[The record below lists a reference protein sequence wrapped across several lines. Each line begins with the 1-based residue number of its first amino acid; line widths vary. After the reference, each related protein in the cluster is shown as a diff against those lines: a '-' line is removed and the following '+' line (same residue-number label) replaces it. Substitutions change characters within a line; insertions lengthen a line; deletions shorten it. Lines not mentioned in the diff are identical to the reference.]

1 MGGFVLR
8 RLRSRLALAGAA
20 LLTILLTAGVLT
32 ALSAFD
38 GGVGDA
44 GLQRALGTRD
54 RAQATVQVDAKLALD
69 GRADADR
76 KAHRLATD
84 IFGADAAPIREL
96 AVSNPYGLPPGAG
109 PVGAYP
115 DLTELAS
122 LDPARVRLTSGRL
135 PAPAAGG
142 GAPTQVAVPDI
153 AMARLGLTPQ
163 ALPAQLQLTDRYTG
177 AVLTATVTGSYHP
190 LDGDDPY
197 WQLDPLGGHG
207 LQVSGFT
214 SYGPLLTDDTAFTG
228 GAAVQHDLHWLIT
241 ADFSRIGTGDIGA
254 LRTRVASATADAQDA
269 YGLHAT
275 SQLPAVLDELR
286 SGLLVARSTLLIG
299 ALQLVVLAGAA
310 LLLVTRLL
318 SERQQAENALLTAR
332 GAARRRMV
340 ALSAAEAALLALPA
354 VLLGPLLTP
363 LLFDLLCSYGPLAAA
378 GVRLG
383 SGLSLGDWA
392 VSLAVGCC
400 CVIAVLAPTALRAAA
415 SVALR
420 RAGRRQALV
429 SGLARSGADLA
440 LIALA
445 VLAYL
450 QLAHYSGGGLS
461 ADASGRLGIDPVLVT
476 APTLALCAGTLLVLR
491 VLPFVARIGERLA
504 GRGRGLAAALAGWQF
519 ARRPARQSGPVL
531 LLVLAVA
538 MGMLAIGQG
547 ASWSR
552 SQSDQADS
560 ATAGGLRV
568 TSAALPSL
576 GQGGVLGALPG
587 GERLVPV
594 SRQQLPLQSGKTGVL
609 LALDSAA
616 AARYV
621 RVRPDLTDGRTPD
634 RLFGPL
640 AAPTPAGTT
649 DGIVLPGRPVRIDL
663 DVSVRITSPDGRH
676 GGTDSEPQTPPP
688 GPTLRLELR
697 DRFGIPYEVAVPA
710 LPHDG
715 DSTVSVDLGPYLGL
729 PLGAAAYPLTLT
741 GAEAS
746 YEDPDYNAFSLAL
759 TVRRIAGADTPTGPA
774 TAATPPAG
782 LRWSARC
789 VGSSVSD
796 AQQAGD
802 QADTLTRMEQITA
815 QAPLSLL
822 YSAGIG
828 DQGGTAVVAAAGPD
842 GNPPPVPS
850 TVDAVATEAYLS
862 ATGTAVGQIVPVQLG
877 LGTLRFHIVAA
888 VRGLPTLNGE
898 EPGGTGAA
906 LVADLAS
913 IDRIT
918 AATRQAPLTPTEWW
932 LPGTG
937 VSDPQPA
944 RAAAALR
951 SSHTSA
957 LFQVGTEQA
966 AALRTDPLGA
976 APQSALLALSV
987 IAAALAAIGF
997 AAGAAGT
1004 AGERAAEFAV
1014 LRALGTPQRRLA
1026 RITAAEQALV
1036 ILLGLGVGAGLGTLL
1051 VRLVVPLVVLTP
1063 TAHRPAPA
1071 VLVQLPAD
1079 QVALLLLAVAA
1090 LPVLLTARAVSS
1102 RPVPPTP
1109 PPGCATRR
1117 THEPAVGL
1125 RANHRAVGAHPPA
1138 HQPGRRPAAGRPGP
1152 GHRLPG
1158 RRAPAH
1164 AGPRR
1169 RPRGQRAAERQ
1180 HPARPQPGGPGHHA
1194 LVGQPVPRP
1203 GARLLQRHP
1212 PHRRRAG
1219 DPGRPRR
1226 SAAPGPGLRGRLRR
1240 AHHRR
1245 PSADRSHPVAP
1256 RGRSPRPEAVLPAR
1270 AGRPGPPG
1278 RRSAADRR
1286 TARQRQRLH
1295 HQLPDRALPGDRRP
1309 ARDHGGR
1316 GAQHRRTGPADER
1329 RAPTVHA
1336 TVVGIFQPIDAQ
1348 SPSGPPPPV

>member
-20 LLTILLTAGVLT
+20 LLTVLLTAGVLT

-44 GLQRALGTRD
+44 GLQRALGSRE
-54 RAQATVQVDAKLALD
+54 RAQATVQVDANLALD

-76 KAHRLATD
+76 KARRLAAD
-84 IFGADAAPIREL
+84 LFGAHAAPIREL

-115 DLTELAS
+115 DLTVLAT

-135 PAPAAGG
+135 PAPAAGS
-142 GAPTQVAVPDI
+142 GAPTEVAVPDI

-163 ALPAQLQLTDRYTG
+163 ALPARLQLADRYTG
-177 AVLTATVTGSYHP
+177 AALSVTVTGSYHP
-190 LDGDDPY
+190 LDAGDPY

-207 LQVSGFT
+207 LQVNGFT
-214 SYGPLLTDDTAFTG
+214 SYGPLLTDDTAFTS
-228 GAAVQHDLHWLIT
+228 GAATQHDQHWLIT
-241 ADFSRIGTGDIGA
+241 ADFSRIGTADLGA
-254 LRTRVASATADAQDA
+254 LRTRVATATADAQAD

-275 SQLPAVLDELR
+275 SQLPAALDELR
-286 SGLLVARSTLLIG
+286 SDLLVARSTLLIG

-332 GAARRRMV
+332 GAARSRMV
-340 ALSAAEAALLALPA
+340 ALSAAEAVLLALPA

-363 LLFDLLCSYGPLAAA
+363 LLFDLLGSYGPLAAA

-400 CVIAVLAPTALRAAA
+400 CVVGVLAPTALRAAA

-450 QLAHYSGGGLS
+450 QLAHYGGGALS

-504 GRGRGLAAALAGWQF
+504 PRGRGLAAALAGWQF

-538 MGMLAIGQG
+538 TGMLAIGQG
-547 ASWSR
+547 ATWNR
-552 SQSDQADS
+552 SQSDQAES

-568 TSAALPSL
+568 TSTALPSL

-594 SRQQLPLQSGKTGVL
+594 SRQQLPLKNGKSGVL

-621 RVRPDLTDGRTPD
+621 RVRPDLTDGHTPQQ
-634 RLFGPL
+634 LFGPL
-640 AAPTPAGTT
+640 AAPVPAGAAG
-649 DGIVLPGRPVRIDL
+649 GIVLPGKPVRIDL
-663 DVSVRITSPDGRH
+663 DVSVRTTEPDSRSH
-676 GGTDSEPQTPPP
+676 QDSSQDDTPPP

-697 DRFGIPYEVAVPA
+697 DRFGVPYEVAVPA

-715 DSTVSVDLGPYLGL
+715 DATVSVDLGPLVGL
-729 PLGAAAYPLTLT
+729 PLGSAAYPLTLT
-741 GAEAS
+741 GVESS
-746 YEDPDYNAFSLAL
+746 YREPDWSAFSLAL
-759 TVRRIAGADTPTGPA
+759 TLRRIAGADTPTGPA
-774 TAATPPAG
+774 TTAAAPAD
-782 LRWSARC
+782 LRWSVRC
-789 VGSSVSD
+789 LGSSNTDQSGSRSD
-796 AQQAGD
+796 TTTCA
-802 QADTLTRMEQITA
+802 EQISA
-815 QAPLSLL
+815 QAPLNLV
-822 YSAGIG
+822 YSAGAG
-828 DQGGTAVVAAAGPD
+828 GQGSTAVIGAAGPD
-842 GNPPPVPS
+842 GGPAPVPS
-850 TVDAVATEAYLS
+850 TVDAVATDDYLH
-862 ATGTAVGQIVPVQLG
+862 ATGSAVGQTVPVQFD
-877 LGTLRFHIVAA
+877 TSTVRFHIVAA

-898 EPGGTGAA
+898 EPGGTGAG
-906 LVADLAS
+906 LLADLAS
-913 IDRIT
+913 IDRVIT
-918 AATRQAPLTPTEWW
+918 AARQPALTPTEWW
-932 LPGTG
+932 LPGDSPT
-937 VSDPQPA
+937 DPQPA

-951 SSHTSA
+951 SSNASA
-957 LFQVGTEQA
+957 LFQVDSEQA

-987 IAAALAAIGF
+987 IAAAIAAIGF
-997 AAGAAGT
+997 AAGAAGA

-1026 RITAAEQALV
+1026 RTTAAEQALLIV
-1036 ILLGLGVGAGLGTLL
+1036 LGLGVGAGLGTLL

-1063 TAHRPAPA
+1063 TAHRPVPA
-1071 VLVQLPAD
+1071 VLVQLPPD

-1090 LPVLLTARAVSS
+1090 LPVLLTVRAVLK
-1102 RPVPPTP
+1102 PT
-1109 PPGCATRR
+1109 
-1117 THEPAVGL
+1117 
-1125 RANHRAVGAHPPA
+1125 
-1138 HQPGRRPAAGRPGP
+1138 
-1152 GHRLPG
+1152 
-1158 RRAPAH
+1158 
-1164 AGPRR
+1164 
-1169 RPRGQRAAERQ
+1169 RAADT
-1180 HPARPQPGGPGHHA
+1180 A
-1194 LVGQPVPRP
+1194 
-1203 GARLLQRHP
+1203 ARLRYSE
-1212 PHRRRAG
+1212 
-1219 DPGRPRR
+1219 D
-1226 SAAPGPGLRGRLRR
+1226 
-1240 AHHRR
+1240 
-1245 PSADRSHPVAP
+1245 
-1256 RGRSPRPEAVLPAR
+1256 
-1270 AGRPGPPG
+1270 
-1278 RRSAADRR
+1278 
-1286 TARQRQRLH
+1286 T
-1295 HQLPDRALPGDRRP
+1295 
-1309 ARDHGGR
+1309 
-1316 GAQHRRTGPADER
+1316 
-1329 RAPTVHA
+1329 
-1336 TVVGIFQPIDAQ
+1336 
-1348 SPSGPPPPV
+1348 